1 MPSIAAWLHVFAL
14 GAGCTGIAYTL
25 FYRLVANIGP
35 ARAASVSFLIP
46 VFGVFWGVVMLD
58 ERVSTSMAIG
68 CAVIALG
75 TAMSSGVLG
84 RRTRA
89 PGHAADV
96 ANPKRAFTR
105 SGR

>member
-1 MPSIAAWLHVFAL
+1 
-14 GAGCTGIAYTL
+14 
-25 FYRLVANIGP
+25 
-35 ARAASVSFLIP
+35 
-46 VFGVFWGVVMLD
+46 MLD